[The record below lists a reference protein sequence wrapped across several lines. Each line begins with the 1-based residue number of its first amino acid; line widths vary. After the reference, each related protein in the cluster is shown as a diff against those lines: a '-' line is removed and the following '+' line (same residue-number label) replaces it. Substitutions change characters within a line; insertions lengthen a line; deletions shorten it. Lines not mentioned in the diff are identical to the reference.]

1 MPAMHDGAPA
11 PLARVV
17 RLRPIRT
24 LVVSRDLAFR
34 QRAVTVLGD
43 LGVASF
49 AVASLEMADEVV
61 ELIERE
67 SPDVVMLDAT
77 GCQPAVARVVY
88 NLCAVASRIG
98 VVLVATRS
106 EGAHSLP
113 TLDKWGWAE
122 ELSRA
127 VQDAYRRGN
136 PLKEDEPAHVHTQPC

>member
-1 MPAMHDGAPA
+1 MRDVEHV
-11 PLARVV
+11 PLAPVI

-43 LGVASF
+43 LGVAAF
-49 AVASLEMADEVV
+49 AVVSLEMADEVV
-61 ELIERE
+61 ELITRER
-67 SPDVVMLDAT
+67 PDVVMLDAT
-77 GCQPAVARVVY
+77 GCEPAVARVVY
-88 NLCAVASRIG
+88 QLSSVAPRIG
-98 VVLVATRS
+98 VVLVATR
-106 EGAHSLP
+106 GDRVHRLA

-136 PLKEDEPAHVHTQPC
+136 PLTEEEPTDVQQPG